1 MISLFLPPTLPFP
14 DVLVVVSVSGRTVGV
29 TRGLPLTA
37 VLTLVS
43 EKEAGVDVGRVG
55 GVADVNLFP
64 QLKKR

>member
-1 MISLFLPPTLPFP
+1 M
-14 DVLVVVSVSGRTVGV
+14 LVVVSVSGRTVGV
-29 TRGLPLTA
+29 TRGLTLTA